1 MTREEV
7 WEAVADVLREPFGR
21 LLDVRDVRRVRR
33 VAGDAWIVTVV
44 LAAQSGDLH
53 VADLTVDD
61 AGAISPTISAEH
73 VVEAVKRAERAS
85 HAPPAMP
92 DELSD
97 FGGGLDD
104 DAEDETDGLEVLA
117 EMQEEPVENRVSAA
131 LARGDDKSL
140 NEARELL
147 PRLLADH
154 DRRGTT
160 LLTMAA
166 VEMKLGEPKLAREYV
181 EASAREFADRFDLD
195 SLEKAAVLALELIG
209 RDAFAGST
217 VHALLEQSRTRLK
230 PFFSIFD
237 TRSFAELPEDLR
249 AKLAPSIHLRTLT
262 PGETLVSEGE
272 PSRKVF
278 VVKSGL
284 VGVWLEKPSGGQ
296 WLVRCCFPG
305 WLLGEGSVLGG
316 PSPKCMASLRAERV
330 SEVWTVDAESI
341 RAIMEQDLAFGQ
353 RIAET
358 KQIHRIDS
366 FFSMH
371 ETMGQLDVQV
381 RDEMLSCIQR
391 LETFKEETVLLPAN
405 EIPKVACLVA
415 RGSIALVQ
423 AGNETPVGVIEA
435 DAFYGV
441 RDTIHRI
448 APSVAAVARPGTTV
462 AFFDGKRLQALCE
475 RSPEHVV
482 AVLERLG

>member
-7 WEAVADVLREPFGR
+7 WEAVADALRPAFGR
-21 LLDVRDVRRVRR
+21 LLDVRDVKRVRR

-61 AGAISPTISAEH
+61 AGTISPTIGAEH
-73 VVEAVKRAERAS
+73 VIQAVKRAERTS
-85 HAPPAMP
+85 RAPAAMP
-92 DELSD
+92 DELAD
-97 FGGGLDD
+97 FGGGLGD
-104 DAEDETDGLEVLA
+104 DADDGTDGLELLS
-117 EMQEEPVENRVSAA
+117 EMEEEPVDKRVAAA
-131 LARGDDKSL
+131 LARGDDASL
-140 NEARELL
+140 DQARQLL

-154 DRRGTT
+154 DRRGST

-166 VEMKLGEPKLAREYV
+166 VEMKLGETKLAREYV

-195 SLEKAAVLALELIG
+195 SLEKAAVLALQLIG
-209 RDAFAGST
+209 HDAFAGSV
-217 VHALLEQSRTRLK
+217 VHTLLEQSRTRLK

-249 AKLAPSIHLRTLT
+249 EKLAPAIHLRTLT
-262 PGETLVSEGE
+262 PGETLVTEGD
-272 PSRKVF
+272 PSRNVF

-284 VGVWLEKPSGGQ
+284 VGVYLEKPEGGQ

-316 PSPKCMASLRAERV
+316 DSPKCTASLRAERV
-330 SEVWTVDAESI
+330 SEVWTVDAKSV

-391 LETFKEETVLLPAN
+391 LETFKEQTLLLPAN
-405 EIPKVACLVA
+405 EIPSVACLVA

-423 AGNETPVGVIEA
+423 ADSETPVGVIEA
-435 DAFYGV
+435 DSFYGV
-441 RDTIHRI
+441 RDTIHRV
-448 APSVAAVARPGTTV
+448 APSVAAIARPGTTV
-462 AFFDGKRLQALCE
+462 AFFEGTRLQKLCE